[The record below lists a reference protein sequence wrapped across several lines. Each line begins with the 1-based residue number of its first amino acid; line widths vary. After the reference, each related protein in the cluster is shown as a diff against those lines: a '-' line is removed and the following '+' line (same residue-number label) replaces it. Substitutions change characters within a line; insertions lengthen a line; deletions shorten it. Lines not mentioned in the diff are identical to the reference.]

1 MNDSK
6 PPKLGP
12 NAPPALG
19 RSSPPRIQNQ
29 VPRSVVP
36 GASMRRIVRSQ
47 AGKSQSSAVVLVV
60 AAVGV
65 LGLIILGGSLFV
77 RFVNTEVRTKQNLA
91 TTDQTKTTS
100 RTKRVTSPSSQP
112 SPVTAQPSSGNSRTT
127 VIGIPSDL
135 MTYCAAKQ
143 EKQNWCWAACIQMV
157 YSTQGIKVSQENIVK
172 ATLGVAV
179 DVPGGLD
186 QFMEALKG
194 WKPSQ
199 SGRKSLEASI
209 YPGSPQLSTLT
220 LSLKNKTPVILAISY
235 PGQDVGHAVVITA
248 VHLEA
253 SSAGKELTREIIRD
267 PDPSLSSQK
276 GKRELSP
283 DEFKNSMWHII
294 VDSL

>member
-12 NAPPALG
+12 TAPPALG
-19 RSSPPRIQNQ
+19 GALPPRVQNQ
-29 VPRSVVP
+29 PAA
-36 GASMRRIVRSQ
+36 GTRRIVRSQ
-47 AGKSQSSAVVLVV
+47 GAGKSQSSAVLLVV

-65 LGLIILGGSLFV
+65 LGLIIIAGALLV
-77 RFVNTEVRTKQNLA
+77 RSVNTEVRTKQNLA
-91 TTDQTKTTS
+91 TRDHTARPSQTKP
-100 RTKRVTSPSSQP
+100 VTSPSPQP
-112 SPVTAQPSSGNSRTT
+112 SPVRDQPSTVGRGK
-127 VIGIPSDL
+127 VIGIPGDL

-179 DVPGGLD
+179 DVPGGAE

-199 SGRKSLEASI
+199 SGRKSLEASF
-209 YPGSPQLSTLT
+209 YLGAPQLSTLT

-253 SSAGKELTREIIRD
+253 SSEGKEVTRVIIRD
-267 PDPSLSSQK
+267 PAPMFSSQK
-276 GKRELSP
+276 GKRVLTP
-283 DEFKNSMWHII
+283 DEFNNAMWHII